1 VEASEGVSVHL
12 EIFRPKADR
21 KVRLSLKVC
30 DSGGISLVAVDEDEN
45 VIEGGYLLVLRPGM
59 PLLRENEVNPAL
71 GFPLDTRGR
80 LMIYTGDAVV
90 ALANRPSTPEPT
102 TTAAV

>member
-1 VEASEGVSVHL
+1 MIHL
-12 EIFRPKADR
+12 IAHDLHPPDELE
-21 KVRLSLKVC
+21 VRLRLLEREGAIVLC
-30 DSGGISLVAVDEDEN
+30 AVDSFGA
-45 VIEGGYLLVLRPGM
+45 VIEGGYLLVLQPGM

-80 LMIYTGDAVV
+80 LTIYTGDAVV